1 MLCRRSAKTARTR
14 SATCSAAACR
24 PASGLPLPA
33 SAIVRSWVK
42 GVFLGTSIHTFLF
55 ELGWPPFLHADA
67 CEGEKFGGIL
77 WSLTQINTTSY
88 GSCKP
93 GYIALN
99 AISPQR
105 LCRSDKTWDSTIT
118 GNCTGAYTKLLGTL

>member
-1 MLCRRSAKTARTR
+1 M
-14 SATCSAAACR
+14 
-24 PASGLPLPA
+24 
-33 SAIVRSWVK
+33 K
-42 GVFLGTSIHTFLF
+42 GVFLGISTHNFRF
-55 ELGWPPFLHADA
+55 QPGGPPFLYEDA
-67 CEGEKFGGIL
+67 CEGEEFGGIL

-118 GNCTGAYTKLLGTL
+118 GNCTGAYTKLPGTL